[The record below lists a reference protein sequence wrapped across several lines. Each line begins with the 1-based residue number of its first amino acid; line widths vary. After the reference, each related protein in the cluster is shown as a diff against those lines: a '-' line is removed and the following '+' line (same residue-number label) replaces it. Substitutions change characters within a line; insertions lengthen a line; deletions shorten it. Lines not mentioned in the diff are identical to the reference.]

1 MSHPQRWHICCRE
14 VVSAKMA
21 HPQRCRLRKGS
32 TSAKRASL
40 QRWHLRKDSIFAN
53 TDLHSIGTIMGLLA
67 GEPWEEET
75 FHFHYHVNTIKLTHF
90 NLGGMGE
97 IEANN
102 TSEK

>member
-1 MSHPQRWHICCRE
+1 
-14 VVSAKMA
+14 
-21 HPQRCRLRKGS
+21 
-32 TSAKRASL
+32 
-40 QRWHLRKDSIFAN
+40 
-53 TDLHSIGTIMGLLA
+53 MGLLA

-102 TSEK
+102 TSEKEPIEVAYYLAKGMLLVSVFPLYESIVFAPK